1 MTDKNDDQDMP
12 PQVDNILDAQPIPG
26 VHITTI
32 MAGQAMNGSTFTTGG
47 SAKATPDM
55 VNHPPHYATH
65 PSGVEAIEIREG
77 MRCPLADAFK
87 YLFRRDGKGAP
98 VDDLRKAV
106 WYMRRNLGARR
117 GIPKPFDDVTSD
129 AFWGNCEP
137 RPGPNRARLSE
148 TIRLTRLVLDFERK
162 GDIASAMGLVV
173 RAHVFDSL
181 GRRYE
186 SDDDLECAI
195 ILVER
200 EIAERTKGAA

>member
-1 MTDKNDDQDMP
+1 
-12 PQVDNILDAQPIPG
+12 
-26 VHITTI
+26 
-32 MAGQAMNGSTFTTGG
+32 
-47 SAKATPDM
+47 
-55 VNHPPHYATH
+55 
-65 PSGVEAIEIREG
+65 
-77 MRCPLADAFK
+77 
-87 YLFRRDGKGAP
+87 
-98 VDDLRKAV
+98 
-106 WYMRRNLGARR
+106 
-117 GIPKPFDDVTSD
+117 
-129 AFWGNCEP
+129 
-137 RPGPNRARLSE
+137 LSE